1 SYNHGLHECIYV
13 SDLDGYLDKVA
24 KTAASSNTD
33 IDALMEAMV
42 VAGGT
47 FSRLNVPL
55 EESTAFLGVLANRGF
70 KAGEAGTAINAIM
83 TRLTQSTGPAAD
95 ALKEMGVSAYD

>member
-1 SYNHGLHECIYV
+1 MAGLGLQV

-47 FSRLNVPL
+47 FDRFNVPL
-55 EESTAFLGVLANRGF
+55 EEANSFLGVLANRGL
-70 KAGEAGTAINAIM
+70 KGSEAGRALNAIM
-83 TRLTQSTGPAAD
+83 TRLTASTCHRAKPM
-95 ALKEMGVSAYD
+95 ERIGVTAFR